1 MRITYQ
7 HRFKAPLDHVVT
19 MLKNEDC
26 ARERA
31 KAAGAAGVDVM
42 VDVLPDGAFTV
53 SVRRTVPSASI
64 PAEFRSFVGSELSVR
79 YTEAWDAPSDD
90 VEGREG
96 TFAMEIAG
104 APGHARGSLVL
115 TPDGDATA
123 FGLAG
128 EVQAPVP
135 LVGPMVEKTVVA
147 AIEVSL
153 PRELEAADAW
163 LLAHS

>member
-7 HRFKAPLDHVVT
+7 HRFDAPLSRVVT
-19 MLKNEDC
+19 MLQDEDC
-26 ARERA
+26 ARARA
-31 KAAGAAGVDVM
+31 KAAGAADVDVI
-42 VDVLPDGAFTV
+42 VDVLPDGAFTIA
-53 SVRRTVPSASI
+53 VRRTVQSASI
-64 PAEFRSFVGSELSVR
+64 PSEFRSLVGSELSVR
-79 YTEAWDAPSDD
+79 YTEAWDAPSPG

-128 EVQAPVP
+128 DVQAPVP
-135 LVGPMVEKTVVA
+135 LVGPLVEKTVVA
-147 AIEVSL
+147 AIEASL

-163 LLAHS
+163 LRSHP